1 MGATNCPET
10 PRQKMIT
17 MMYLVYTAMLALN
30 VSAEVVSGFKTVGN
44 AMTKSNENLQTKIDD
59 TYTNFAQALK
69 NSPEKVQDKWDKAQE
84 VKRLSTELEDYIDSI
99 TYTFVGLL
107 QNKAK
112 IYADPENPKKVT
124 AEIDFGTPANLD
136 SVKRAM
142 QLGGFSWIDKL
153 DNNHKGTKYFLGAA
167 EGDHPQGGEIPK
179 LIEKIHQYKNR
190 VNELLGEDSTHVTL
204 GLNVDK
210 FEVSSDKKAKSWEQ
224 LNFNNTVA
232 GAALV
237 TLTRLKAETMNAEF
251 DVVNRLYKQVSL
263 GDFSFDQVAIISRPK
278 STYIIQGGTFET
290 RFNVAAYDSKQG
302 FKATI
307 GGREY
312 ESADSGA
319 IRYTVQCNTLG
330 QQKVT
335 GIAYVQSPE
344 GGIKEYP
351 LSESYFVAKPIGVLM
366 LDKMQVV
373 YSGVDN
379 PITVSVPGVE
389 GRNITASIDGGG
401 SLTKVEGDGNYN
413 LKPTGSTKE
422 INIKI
427 DAKIDGKVQNMGT
440 KKVRVKPI
448 PTPVIKLAGY
458 KNGDRVSKKQLT
470 DGSRIIAGR
479 PDGFDFELAPGSMR
493 VDAVQVYISNKPYDG
508 KDKITPEMASAIRKA
523 NKGDMVNVD
532 ATVTMPDGKPVH
544 AYCAI
549 TLKN

>member
-1 MGATNCPET
+1 
-10 PRQKMIT
+10 MIT

-59 TYTNFAQALK
+59 TYANFEQALK
-69 NSPEKVQDKWDKAQE
+69 NSPEKVQDKYNKALE
-84 VKRLSTELEDYIDSI
+84 VKKLSIELENYIDSI
-99 TYTFVGLL
+99 TYTFVGMLES
-107 QNKAK
+107 KAK
-112 IYADPENPKKVT
+112 IYADPENPKKLT
-124 AEIDFGTPANLD
+124 AEIDFKDANGNTSLD

-142 QLGGFSWIDKL
+142 QLGGFSWISKL
-153 DNNHKGTKYFLGAA
+153 DNNHKGTAYFLGKA
-167 EGDHPQGGEIPK
+167 EGDHPQTGEIPK
-179 LIEKIHQYKNR
+179 LIERIHEYKHK

-204 GLNVDK
+204 GLDVDR
-210 FEVSSDKKAKSWEQ
+210 FEVSSDKKSKSWEQ

-263 GDFSFDQVAIISRPK
+263 GDFSFDEVAIISRPK

-319 IRYTVQCNTLG
+319 IKYTTVCNTLG
-330 QQKVT
+330 QQKIT
-335 GIAYVQSPE
+335 GTAYVQSPE

-373 YSGVDN
+373 YAGVDN

-389 GRNITASIDGGG
+389 GRNITANIDGGG
-401 SLTKVEGDGNYN
+401 ALTKIEGDGNYN
-413 LKPTGSTKE
+413 LKPNGSTKE

-458 KNGDRVSKKQLT
+458 KTGDRVSKKQLT

-479 PDGFDFELAPGSMR
+479 PDGFDFELAPGSMK
-493 VDAVQVYISNKPYDG
+493 VTAVQVYISNKPYDG
-508 KDKITPEMASAIRKA
+508 VDKITGEMASAIRKA
-523 NKGDMVNVD
+523 NKGDMVNID
-532 ATVTMPDGKPVH
+532 ATVQMPDGKPVH